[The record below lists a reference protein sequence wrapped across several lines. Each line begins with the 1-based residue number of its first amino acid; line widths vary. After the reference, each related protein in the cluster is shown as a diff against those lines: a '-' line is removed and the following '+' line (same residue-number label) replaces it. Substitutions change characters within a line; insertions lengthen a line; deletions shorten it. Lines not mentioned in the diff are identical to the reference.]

1 MVCKRFSLSKHT
13 QNLYGSHTDAVRKTD
28 EGRTENRT
36 KVVRNVHER
45 LHENSTK
52 TTRSAARKLHGQ
64 ASMMAKKRVLAD
76 VTVSVAELLAENTT
90 ARTSGRGRRSQLY
103 LWLRAHHDQLLD
115 GFRGTG
121 PSWSQIATHLGDNG
135 VVDGA
140 GKAPAPETVRAT
152 WYRVRGD
159 VAAARATHAESAA
172 SDPTRA
178 VVFTPSRPA
187 PPAFPVSDSPTPNAD
202 FEEEELPLE
211 PEFKF
216 AAIPSWSAPERSDAP
231 RTPAVSLRQ
240 DPDEVVARLLAR
252 PKRGIIPMPDI
263 PEPEDE

>member
-1 MVCKRFSLSKHT
+1 
-13 QNLYGSHTDAVRKTD
+13 
-28 EGRTENRT
+28 
-36 KVVRNVHER
+36 
-45 LHENSTK
+45 
-52 TTRSAARKLHGQ
+52 
-64 ASMMAKKRVLAD
+64 MMAKKRVLAD

-159 VAAARATHAESAA
+159 VAAARARHAESAA
-172 SDPTRA
+172 GDPAPA
-178 VVFTPSRPA
+178 VVFTSSMPA
-187 PPAFPVSDSPTPNAD
+187 PPASPASDSPTPDAD

-216 AAIPSWSAPERSDAP
+216 ATIPSWSPPAPRSDAP

-240 DPDEVVARLLAR
+240 DPDEVIARLLAR